1 MSKQIFSKIAK
12 IGEDIRTIKVEFA
25 SSAITQL
32 IAGLKAQ
39 SENLDR
45 TYANS
50 TKYLSDLDILKRKAA
65 EEVSVANKVIS
76 NAELLIAD
84 AFKAKQQ
91 LNQQASELGINVN
104 DIPIYKELIDFE
116 RKIKSNL
123 DSAQSVS
130 TKLFGLL

>member
-12 IGEDIRTIKVEFA
+12 IGEEVRTIKVEFA

-45 TYANS
+45 ASANS
-50 TKYLSDLDILKRKAA
+50 TKYLSDLDILKKKAT
-65 EEVSVANKVIS
+65 EQVSVANKIIS

-84 AFKAKQQ
+84 AFKVKQQ
-91 LNQQASELGINVN
+91 LNQQASELGVNVN

-116 RKIKSNL
+116 QKIKSNL
-123 DSAQSVS
+123 DRAQSVS
-130 TKLFGLL
+130 MKLFGLL